1 MQTELDDAR
10 KLLDETNTLVK
21 GLQSRILQ
29 LEQARPSAGR
39 PLPDQAAISST
50 PIMDTAFANMQ
61 STMQALIRIRAVF
74 ESCTMVLLN
83 FPVLANGDPE

>member
-61 STMQALIRIRAVF
+61 STMQALIRAVF
-74 ESCTMVLLN
+74 ESWTMVLLN

>member
-61 STMQALIRIRAVF
+61 STMQALIRAVF